1 MTGHDPQQLRSR
13 QWVFFFDRIMKRQLR
28 RSFHAVRLARPGMP
42 AVDPELPLIIYSNH
56 PSWWDAAMVPP
67 LVSQLQPARRFFA
80 PIDALALKRYPFL
93 ERVGLY
99 GIEQTSYAGTA
110 RFLRLGSEL
119 LKQRD
124 CMLCI
129 TPEGRFTDVRQR
141 PVRFRPGLGALI
153 RRVPRVTVLPLAVEY
168 GFWTERTPE
177 ALARFGEPVVM
188 GADSASLSGA
198 RGDAGGSTDTES
210 MLEAR
215 LTTVMDALAL
225 DAASADPQRFTTVF
239 DGRAGVGGVYDI
251 WRRFTAWRRGERFD
265 PAHQPTAGEV
275 TQ

>member
-1 MTGHDPQQLRSR
+1 MTGQNPQQLRSR
-13 QWVFFFDRIMKRQLR
+13 HWVFFFDRIMKRQLR

-42 AVDPELPLIIYSNH
+42 TIDPNLPLIIYSNH

-67 LVSQLQPARRFFA
+67 LVCQLQPARRFFA
-80 PIDALALKRYPFL
+80 PIDSVALKRYPFL

-99 GIEQTSYAGTA
+99 GIEQTSFAGTA
-110 RFLRLGSEL
+110 RFLRIGDEL

-129 TPEGRFTDVRQR
+129 TPEGRFSDVRQR

-177 ALARFGEPVVM
+177 ALARFGEPMVM
-188 GADSASLSGA
+188 GADRPAF
-198 RGDAGGSTDTES
+198 GDADPES
-210 MLEAR
+210 VLEAR
-215 LTTVMDALAL
+215 LTTTMDALAL

-239 DGRAGVGGVYDI
+239 EGRAGVGGIYDL
-251 WRRFTAWRRGERFD
+251 WRHFLAWRRGERFD
-265 PAHQPTAGEV
+265 PAHQPATGE
-275 TQ
+275 TTL